1 MNVSFQGIGQVC
13 ATFLC
18 GDVKAGQ
25 VVKVTAAGTVGPCAD
40 NDPFCGVV
48 MMTKGGGASVQVAG
62 FATVGFSGEAPAA
75 GFAKLAADNSGGVKT
90 APGGRD
96 YLVVDTDAVGKTI
109 TIKL

>member
-25 VVKVTAAGTVGPCAD
+25 VVKVTDKGTVGPCAD

-48 MMTKGGGASVQVAG
+48 MTAKGGGCSVQVEG
-62 FATVGFSGEAPAA
+62 FATVSFSGAAPAA
-75 GFAKLAADNSGGVKT
+75 GFAKLAANGSGGVKT
-90 APGGRD
+90 AADGQS
-96 YLVVDTDAVGKTI
+96 YLVVDADTAGKTV